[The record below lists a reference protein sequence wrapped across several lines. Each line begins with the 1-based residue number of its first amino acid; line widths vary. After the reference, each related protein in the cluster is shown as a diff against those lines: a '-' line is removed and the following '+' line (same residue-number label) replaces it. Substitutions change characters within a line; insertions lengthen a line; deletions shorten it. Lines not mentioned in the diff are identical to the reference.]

1 MVSRLFSGK
10 TVDIYYGVEGTAIPT
25 ITPAT
30 GVITP
35 GAAYSL
41 IGQGNYADGVT
52 FDHVD
57 ERSELMFQGGQGL
70 PDEERRT
77 KQGLLVTVEVYDHTP
92 ETLALALGNTLT
104 TTPPG
109 TTQVGIHEIVIDAP
123 LPVPKWAILLVFG
136 SPYDTDRMAGWMAQ
150 THMAA
155 ATLHLGPFNGALDPE
170 GVTMMIKQM
179 NHATKARTQVVFA
192 DAS

>member
-10 TVDIYYGVEGTAIPT
+10 KFDIYSGDEGTAIPA

-35 GAAYSL
+35 GVMYTL
-41 IGQGNYADGVT
+41 IGQGNYADGIT

-57 ERSELMFQGGQGL
+57 ERTELMFQGGQGL

-77 KQGLLVTVEVYDHTP
+77 KQGLLITAEVYDHTP
-92 ETLALALGNTLT
+92 ETLALALGNAVTET
-104 TTPPG
+104 AAG
-109 TTQVGIHEIVIDAP
+109 SGQVGIREIVIDAP
-123 LPVPKWAILLVFG
+123 LVVPKKAILLVYG
-136 SPYDTDRMAGWMAQ
+136 SIYDTDGTSGWMAQ
-150 THMAA
+150 THLAA
-155 ATLHLGPFNGALDPE
+155 ATLHLGPFNGAIDPE
-170 GVTMMIKQM
+170 GVTLMIKQM

-192 DAS
+192 DAT